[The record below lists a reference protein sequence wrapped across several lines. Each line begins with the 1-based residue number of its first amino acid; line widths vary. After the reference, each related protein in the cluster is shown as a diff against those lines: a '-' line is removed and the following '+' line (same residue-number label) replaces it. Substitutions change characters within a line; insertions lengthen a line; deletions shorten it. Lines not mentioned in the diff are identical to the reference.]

1 MCVNPLYTDSNLFHL
16 LISKLIFPLFFIFVT
31 IQQVSI
37 NCNRFLKRDVIYI
50 NYYQVFNDMITLYG
64 RQYWWPSDSDW
75 ETLVG
80 AILVQ
85 NTNWKNAEKSL
96 ANLREKTGFKPD
108 ILLNVNL
115 EVLKKLI
122 KPSGFYNAKAKTIKN
137 SLLFFESFGFD
148 INKMKKTLSPKT
160 LKTSL
165 MNIKGIG
172 NETSDVILLYIFDQP
187 IFIIDKYARRMISRL
202 EGRDVSKFKYQVLKE
217 YMESNL
223 QRLTYKDFQE
233 YHALIDDYSEEYL
246 RRLKNEK

>member
-1 MCVNPLYTDSNLFHL
+1 
-16 LISKLIFPLFFIFVT
+16 
-31 IQQVSI
+31 
-37 NCNRFLKRDVIYI
+37 
-50 NYYQVFNDMITLYG
+50 
-64 RQYWWPSDSDW
+64 
-75 ETLVG
+75 
-80 AILVQ
+80 
-85 NTNWKNAEKSL
+85 
-96 ANLREKTGFKPD
+96 
-108 ILLNVNL
+108 
-115 EVLKKLI
+115 
-122 KPSGFYNAKAKTIKN
+122 
-137 SLLFFESFGFD
+137 
-148 INKMKKTLSPKT
+148 MKKTLSPKT